1 MVGYGPVRAYG
12 LSNNGP
18 HIFIL
23 CRVLCCKCGLCV
35 HSTFRSFAANGP
47 LIDRKQNTR
56 GTAVR
61 LNACC
66 DRCSFSLFFFVVA
79 VVVDFSVIVCV
90 CVFFFPIIC
99 IANIALLVYNIL
111 LGLFTLGKVQ
121 HF

>member
-35 HSTFRSFAANGP
+35 HSTCRSFAANGP

-66 DRCSFSLFFFVVA
+66 DCCSFSLFFFVVVA

-90 CVFFFPIIC
+90 CVFFSYHLY
-99 IANIALLVYNIL
+99 AQLVYNLL